1 MILIL
6 KKYKMKIIEY
16 LKFNAIGITNFI
28 ISQMIY
34 ISLYLFLE
42 IHYLIAYSITSLI
55 SVSASYFLNSKFT
68 FKESNYTA
76 KKFLLSSLVYVFE
89 FFLNMIIIILFVNI
103 LHINEIIAPL
113 FAPVFSTPPVFF
125 MMRAV
130 IKKDIY

>member
-1 MILIL
+1 MILIF

-16 LKFNAIGITNFI
+16 LKFNAIGITNFV

-42 IHYLIAYSITSLI
+42 IHYLVAYSITSLI

-76 KKFLLSSLVYVFE
+76 KSFYCLL
-89 FFLNMIIIILFVNI
+89 
-103 LHINEIIAPL
+103 
-113 FAPVFSTPPVFF
+113 
-125 MMRAV
+125 
-130 IKKDIY
+130 